1 MALTATADSTTIPT
15 QGSELMPALA
25 RPPAVPVLAGETT
38 ITGKNQVSLPTAGL
52 RQLGWQRGDHLLVS
66 VLGDDV
72 LILIR
77 RPQSWT
83 DAFAGGLD
91 NVFGTHEDNL
101 NYLRE
106 EQRSWD

>member
-1 MALTATADSTTIPT
+1 
-15 QGSELMPALA
+15 MPARERQA
-25 RPPAVPVLAGETT
+25 AVPVAAGETT
-38 ITGKNQVSLPTAGL
+38 ITGKNQVSLPAAGL

-72 LILIR
+72 LVLIR

-83 DAFAGGLD
+83 EAFAGRLD
-91 NVFGTHEDNL
+91 DVFGTHEDNQ

-106 EQRSWD
+106 EQHSWD